1 MIFLLAWWVTG
12 ARILNKLSARKC
24 RCASP
29 SEHLWDVNSEVVGA
43 DG

>member
-1 MIFLLAWWVTG
+1 MLFLLAWWVTG

-24 RCASP
+24 RCAAP
-29 SEHLWDVNSEVVGA
+29 SECLWDVNSAVVGA